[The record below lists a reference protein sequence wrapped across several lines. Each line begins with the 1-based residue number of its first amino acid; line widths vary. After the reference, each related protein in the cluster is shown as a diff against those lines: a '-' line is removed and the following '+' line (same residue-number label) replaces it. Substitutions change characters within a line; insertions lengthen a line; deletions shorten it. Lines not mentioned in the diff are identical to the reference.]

1 MSNDQTMNTEY
12 EFVNLMKE
20 SNDGADESFFK
31 SICKM
36 DKGEAPDEN
45 KNQENQALH
54 EINEQ
59 HLKKIQELQK

>member
-1 MSNDQTMNTEY
+1 MNTEY
-12 EFVNLMKE
+12 EFVNCLKE
-20 SNDGADESFFK
+20 SKIGADESFFK

-36 DKGEAPDEN
+36 DKGEAQLTDDKE
-45 KNQENQALH
+45 KNHDSQALL